1 MTGSGMINRNKTKK
15 IIVVY
20 KLSTHLFYWIGY
32 YNVAKNTMR
41 QVLNLVLPEGNEGTY
56 LENRKAKI
64 KLFAFINSYIEEVN
78 KSLPQDLKLNY
89 SF

>member
-1 MTGSGMINRNKTKK
+1 
-15 IIVVY
+15 
-20 KLSTHLFYWIGY
+20 
-32 YNVAKNTMR
+32 MR